1 MGKHQGKPEQDRRQ
15 PGDSQD
21 ANINAFKF
29 SLPKVKASKE
39 LVFALDVC
47 HRAGLLSMEHFDR
60 NIEVEEKSD
69 GSPVTVADKKC
80 ERLIRQSIE
89 AKFPDDAILGE
100 EEGGD
105 DAPLAKGRRWI
116 IDPIDGTYNFAR
128 AVPIFSTLLAL
139 EKDGE
144 IVLGVVYN
152 PALGEMFWAEKGCG
166 AFRNGKRINVSAISD
181 IKNSQFNFGALSRI
195 QKLGLWNGFS
205 ELVGQTI
212 RQRGFG
218 DYLGFAHVFEGKA
231 EAHLEV
237 GVKVWDL
244 APMKVIV
251 EEAGGQF
258 SDLDGGKSVYTGN
271 CLITNGLVHSQF
283 LGILKR

>member
-1 MGKHQGKPEQDRRQ
+1 MGQIGKDRRQ
-15 PGDSQD
+15 PGDEQD
-21 ANINAFKF
+21 ASIDGFNF
-29 SLPKVKASKE
+29 SLPKVKVSKD

-47 HRAGLLSMEHFDR
+47 HRAGVLSLGFFDR
-60 NIEVEEKSD
+60 NIAVEEKSD

-80 ERLIRQSIE
+80 ERLIRESIE
-89 AKFPDDAILGE
+89 ARFPDDAILGE

-105 DAPLAKGRRWI
+105 DAPLASGRRWI

-152 PALGEMFWAEKGCG
+152 PAMDEIFWAEKGCG
-166 AFRNGKRINVSAISD
+166 AFRNGKRINVSTISD

-195 QKLGLWNGFS
+195 QTLGLWNGFT
-205 ELVGQTI
+205 ELVGKTI

-244 APMKVIV
+244 APMKIIV
-251 EEAGGQF
+251 EEAGGEF
-258 SDLDGGKSVYTGN
+258 TDLEGGRSVYTGS
-271 CLITNGLVHSQF
+271 CLISNGLVHSQF

>member
-1 MGKHQGKPEQDRRQ
+1 MALVGLQ
-15 PGDSQD
+15 PGDSPD
-21 ANINAFKF
+21 SKMAAFNFSMPNIEI
-29 SLPKVKASKE
+29 SPE
-39 LVFALDVC
+39 LAFALDVC
-47 HRAGLLSMEHFDR
+47 RRAGEVALNHFDR
-60 NIEVEEKSD
+60 NIAVEEKSD
-69 GSPVTVADKKC
+69 GTPVTAADKQC
-80 ERLIRQSIE
+80 ERLIRESI
-89 AKFPDDAILGE
+89 ADKFPEDAILGE

-105 DAPLAKGRRWI
+105 DAPLLKGRRWI
-116 IDPIDGTYNFAR
+116 IDPIDGTYNYAR

-139 EKDGE
+139 EKEGE

-152 PALGEMFWAEKGCG
+152 PAANEIFWAEKGAG
-166 AFRNGKRINVSAISD
+166 AYRNGKRIKVSEISE
-181 IKNSQFNFGALSRI
+181 ITNAQFNFGALSRI
-195 QKLGLWNGFS
+195 QAMGLWDSFA
-205 ELVGQTI
+205 ELVKKTV

-244 APMKVIV
+244 APMKIIV

-258 SDLDGGKSVYTGN
+258 SDLSGGTSVYRGS
-271 CLITNGLVHSQF
+271 CLISNGLVHSQF